1 MSVRLQ
7 TKWLWV
13 RIPFLWDLLFQQ
25 VCLWTKSHYSEWIKS
40 NSSGYCKILDLT
52 SSSWDFNQLSI
63 TATFSWIHWSKLPN
77 QFCFLYSAVSLSR
90 IFTSYDFARSSFSM
104 IKSDVAG
111 KIFWIC
117 YSVSVIRRGKH
128 TLFPVFCHFNFT
140 NRKTLP
146 LNKFKESSVCFKFIV
161 ACIYIFLHFFI
172 FSYFYISWGG
182 EIKKSIK
189 KSYF

>member
-13 RIPFLWDLLFQQ
+13 RIPFLWDLLFQK
-25 VCLWTKSHYSEWIKS
+25 VCLWTKS

-90 IFTSYDFARSSFSM
+90 IFTPYDFARLSFSM
-104 IKSDVAG
+104 IKSGVAG